1 MILDRLETYDG
12 HTIYWVHETGENT
25 IYEEDLFHCEY
36 NLMDFISEKLRGGDW
51 DIDDIVNHCECDI
64 DLIDLHREV
73 LLEES
78 EYIYRYSYNE
88 YFKGISDNDLIEMC
102 QEYITSDK
110 NKVNKFVIGID
121 INKEDVESIENGD
134 NMGLVISILES
145 KIAFDIGIVI
155 SGS

>member
-1 MILDRLETYDG
+1 MILDRLETHDG

-36 NLMDFISEKLRGGDW
+36 NLMEFISEKLRGGDW

-102 QEYITSDK
+102 QEYITSDM
-110 NKVNKFVIGID
+110 D
-121 INKEDVESIENGD
+121 KEDIESIEDGD
-134 NMGLVISILES
+134 NMDLVISILENNI
-145 KIAFDIGIVI
+145 KGIEI
-155 SGS
+155 ES